1 MEVKAGPFHIEWYIE
16 SVQPLL
22 TAGKYTLNVRNV
34 AYAERR
40 DDGSLR
46 VYFVGRDDFLVIEP
60 PESEQMAMLLRD
72 LSGAQEPTPAL
83 PGTGK
88 LQDIGSRVE
97 ELQRNI
103 EEMARKITPPAAV

>member
-1 MEVKAGPFHIEWYIE
+1 MKPF
-16 SVQPLL
+16 L
-22 TAGKYTLNVRNV
+22 TAGKYTLNVQNV

-46 VYFVGRDDFLVIEP
+46 VYFVAREDFLLIEP
-60 PESEQMAMLLRD
+60 PESEQFAILLRD
-72 LSGAQEPTPAL
+72 LSAAQESAAAL

-88 LQDIGSRVE
+88 LHDIGSRVE

-103 EEMARKITPPAAV
+103 EETARKITPPGAV